1 MNENK
6 VGIKQRFE
14 ILKPFLNEKQIRI
27 LAATEAVLLGYGGI
41 SIVSRETGL
50 SRNSI
55 AVGCEELK
63 IPEIC
68 ISKRIRKEG
77 GGRKKTIDKDPLL
90 KEDLEKLIEPLTRG
104 DPESPLR
111 WTCKST
117 RKLSDELN
125 RMGHKTSH
133 RMISELLNEMDYS
146 LQANSKTIEGGSHP
160 DRNAQFEY
168 IT

>member
-1 MNENK
+1 MD
-6 VGIKQRFE
+6 
-14 ILKPFLNEKQIRI
+14 
-27 LAATEAVLLGYGGI
+27 YG
-41 SIVSRETGL
+41 
-50 SRNSI
+50 
-55 AVGCEELK
+55 ELK

>member
-55 AVGCEELK
+55 AVGCEEL
-63 IPEIC
+63 
-68 ISKRIRKEG
+68 
-77 GGRKKTIDKDPLL
+77 T
-90 KEDLEKLIEPLTRG
+90 
-104 DPESPLR
+104 
-111 WTCKST
+111 
-117 RKLSDELN
+117 
-125 RMGHKTSH
+125 
-133 RMISELLNEMDYS
+133 
-146 LQANSKTIEGGSHP
+146 
-160 DRNAQFEY
+160 
-168 IT
+168 